1 MGHPGSGLGAGRPLR
16 AEGWPPRAPFLTIE
30 LENKHG
36 APTQLL
42 GEGRAPG
49 FEARVCLGPQVI
61 SGDLRSAALTVV
73 RTQHHPSP
81 GPAGR
86 TPVRCCSL
94 FLIFKFY
101 FHPRKV
107 QRSKKCVNSPC
118 WKDGGPEDSGP
129 STRLGL
135 PWWPPAGNTDCLQ
148 REDASSPARRGGRPH
163 CSQQLCVC
171 VLVKRQGLRGG
182 CSVSLANQ

>member
-1 MGHPGSGLGAGRPLR
+1 MSTGGFWGCWAALGHPGSGVGAGRPLR

-73 RTQHHPSP
+73 WTQHHPSP

-118 WKDGGPEDSGP
+118 WKDGGHCAIRAP
-129 STRLGL
+129 L
-135 PWWPPAGNTDCLQ
+135 PTSPRMFAGFLVG
-148 REDASSPARRGGRPH
+148 ASSSRRQVSPRHTH
-163 CSQQLCVC
+163 CSPLSHEDPTGQ
-171 VLVKRQGLRGG
+171 
-182 CSVSLANQ
+182 